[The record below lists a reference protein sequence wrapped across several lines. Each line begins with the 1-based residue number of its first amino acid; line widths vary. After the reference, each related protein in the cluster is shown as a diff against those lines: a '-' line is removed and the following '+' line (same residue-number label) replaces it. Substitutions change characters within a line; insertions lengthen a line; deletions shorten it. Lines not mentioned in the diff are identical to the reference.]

1 MLCIIFTCSG
11 VCNWSGIPSGAKL
24 TVPNDP
30 NPHGPFNLEIQEAI
44 NKYQPKAAEHLNK
57 LKDILGVEFRFY
69 VDFVTLHKHL
79 PKSIFKKK
87 MGEIILDQYLGALVN
102 SIVDFLQK
110 YPEKKMLFLLK
121 TTKKNIIFNA
131 LKVKANKPMEVLFE
145 DGNICINLE
154 PSEFGFLT
162 EKTGNN
168 LDALL
173 L

>member
-1 MLCIIFTCSG
+1 
-11 VCNWSGIPSGAKL
+11 
-24 TVPNDP
+24 
-30 NPHGPFNLEIQEAI
+30 
-44 NKYQPKAAEHLNK
+44 
-57 LKDILGVEFRFY
+57 
-69 VDFVTLHKHL
+69 
-79 PKSIFKKK
+79 